1 MIRFPPKRIL
11 VAFDLSAVSRAAWRH
26 ASALARACGAV
37 VEVAYVEPWEPG
49 VDTMPLPSLAPPA
62 ARELRASIRR
72 VVGEGTRIT
81 ILSGDPAQRVLSLS
95 RRHHADLIV
104 VGTHGR
110 KGLRRAMLGSTAEAL
125 IRRSPVPVLAARG
138 PVRPVRSILAPVNF
152 TPYSENGF
160 AYAASAS
167 AALSARLKVL
177 HVTDDPIWSGN
188 LRFRLSSLIARL
200 PERIRRT
207 CRPTAETVLGGTA
220 DGIVKAA
227 RGQDWIV
234 LVPHSRSLVKDA
246 FFGTTLEQVL
256 RRSPLP
262 VLSVP
267 APSRSAP
274 QLALAASRGGGG

>member
-11 VAFDLSAVSRAAWRH
+11 VAFDLSAVSRAAWKH
-26 ASALARACGAV
+26 AAALASACGAD

-49 VDTMPLPSLAPPA
+49 VDMMPVPSLAPPA
-62 ARELRASIRR
+62 VRELRSAIRR

-81 ILSGDPAQRVLSLS
+81 VLSGDPAQRILALA
-95 RRHHADLIV
+95 RRRRADLIV

-110 KGLRRAMLGSTAEAL
+110 KGLRRAVLGSTAEAL
-125 IRRSPVPVLAARG
+125 MSRSPVPVLAARG

-152 TPYSENGF
+152 TPYAEIGL
-160 AYAASAS
+160 AYAAAAS
-167 AALSARLKVL
+167 ETLSAHLKIV
-177 HVTDDPIWSGN
+177 HATDDPIWSGN

-200 PERIRRT
+200 PEKVRRS
-207 CRPTAETVLGGTA
+207 CRPTAETVLGSA
-220 DGIVKAA
+220 AEGIVKAG

-267 APSRSAP
+267 APGRSAP
-274 QLALAASRGGGG
+274 QLALEGASGGGA